1 MLNSATLSLVKAK
14 CRECG
19 EVKLCM
25 PFAWHSFKTGK
36 SGVNYY
42 CPGCNQVIDEG
53 FDKGVT
59 SV

>member
-1 MLNSATLSLVKAK
+1 MLNSVTHSLVKAK

-19 EVKLCM
+19 EVKPCV
-25 PFAWHSFKTGK
+25 PFAWHSFKPVA

-42 CPGCNQVIDEG
+42 CPGCNQAIDDG

-59 SV
+59 LV